1 MITASDLREH
11 VSGTLRAFV
20 KLTLSP
26 SGLKLSDCTYH
37 EREDRRWIGLPG
49 KPQLD
54 SDGRVCKDPATGK
67 TLHTPLVEIVGKAE
81 RERFQ
86 QAALAAVDRLLGSDG
101 GGA

>member
-37 EREDRRWIGLPG
+37 EREDRRW
-49 KPQLD
+49 
-54 SDGRVCKDPATGK
+54 
-67 TLHTPLVEIVGKAE
+67 
-81 RERFQ
+81 
-86 QAALAAVDRLLGSDG
+86 